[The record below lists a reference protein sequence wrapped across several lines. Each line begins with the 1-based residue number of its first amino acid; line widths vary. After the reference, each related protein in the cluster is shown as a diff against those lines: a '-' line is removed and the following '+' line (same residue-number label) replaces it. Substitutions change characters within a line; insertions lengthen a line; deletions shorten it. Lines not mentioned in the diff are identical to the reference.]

1 MAAKKYIALSSGQ
14 LIEVQATD
22 SSAGAGDAGDLVAL
36 DSSGKIAS
44 NMLPV
49 GVGETTEAIECTE
62 NLSAGNL
69 VNIYNSSGKKCRKAD
84 ASTPYRAHGFV
95 LAGYTS
101 GQTADV
107 YLSGSITGLSSK
119 TPGAAQ
125 YLSTGGTLTET
136 APSTATHISQEIGY
150 AESDTEV
157 AFHPQRPITLA

>member
-1 MAAKKYIALSSGQ
+1 MAAKKYLSLSSGQ
-14 LIEVQATD
+14 IAEVQATV
-22 SSAGAGDAGDLVAL
+22 SSAGAGDDGKIVAL
-36 DSSGKIAS
+36 DSSGKLDTTV
-44 NMLPV
+44 LPS
-49 GVGETTEAIECTE
+49 GLGQITESIECTE

-95 LAGYTS
+95 LAGVTS
-101 GQTADV
+101 GQNAAV

-125 YLSTGGTLTET
+125 YLTTSGGITET
-136 APSTATHISQEIGY
+136 APSTSGHISQEIGY

-157 AFHPQRPITLA
+157 AFHPQQPITLA